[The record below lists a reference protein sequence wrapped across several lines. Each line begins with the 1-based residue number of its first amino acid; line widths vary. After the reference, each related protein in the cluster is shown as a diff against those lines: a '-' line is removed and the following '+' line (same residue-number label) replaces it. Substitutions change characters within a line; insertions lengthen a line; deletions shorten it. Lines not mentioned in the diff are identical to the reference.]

1 MRAAG
6 EAGGESHQGANFMK
20 KEGMIPREEITE
32 KFSRS
37 SGAGGQNINRVSTKA
52 EARWNIGASKSFTKK
67 EKEKIRR
74 VLANKIN
81 AKGELVVV
89 SQVARTQFKNR
100 EQAIERLNNL
110 VKSALI
116 PKKKR
121 KPTKP
126 TKASKERRLQ
136 SKKRLSEKK
145 KWRRV

>member
-1 MRAAG
+1 M
-6 EAGGESHQGANFMK
+6 EI
-20 KEGMIPREEITE
+20 IPRTEITE

-52 EARWNIGASKSFTKK
+52 EARWNVGKSKAFSLE
-67 EKEKIRR
+67 EKEKIRQ

-81 AKGELVVV
+81 AKGELVIV
-89 SQVARTQFKNR
+89 SQEARTQMQNR
-100 EQAIERLNNL
+100 ELAIERLDNL

-126 TKASKERRLQ
+126 TKASKERRLVA
-136 SKKRLSEKK
+136 KKQLREKK
-145 KWRRV
+145 MLRKRPAQGWSA

>member
-1 MRAAG
+1 
-6 EAGGESHQGANFMK
+6 MK
-20 KEGMIPREEITE
+20 KEGIIPKSEITE
-32 KFSRS
+32 KFSRAA
-37 SGAGGQNINRVSTKA
+37 GKGGQNVNKLSTKA
-52 EARWNIGASKSFTKK
+52 EARWNIGKSKAFTQE
-67 EKEKIRR
+67 EKEKIKR
-74 VLANKIN
+74 VLANRIN

-89 SQVARTQFKNR
+89 SQEARTQFKNR

-145 KWRRV
+145 RWRAVRVS

>member
-1 MRAAG
+1 
-6 EAGGESHQGANFMK
+6 MK
-20 KEGMIPREEITE
+20 KERIIPRGEITE

-52 EARWNIGASKSFTKK
+52 EARWKVNASKAFTSE
-67 EKEKIRR
+67 EKEKIKRF
-74 VLANKIN
+74 LANKIN
-81 AKGELVVV
+81 AKGELIIV
-89 SQVARTQFKNR
+89 SQKERSQIKNR

-145 KWRRV
+145 KLRSKKEY

>member
-1 MRAAG
+1 
-6 EAGGESHQGANFMK
+6 MK
-20 KEGMIPREEITE
+20 EKIVPDSEITE

-52 EARWNIGASKSFTKK
+52 EARWNVGKSKVFSPE
-67 EKEKIRR
+67 EKERIKRI
-74 VLANKIN
+74 LANKIN

-89 SQVARTQFKNR
+89 SQEARTQFKNR

-145 KWRRV
+145 KLRKVRVS

>member
-1 MRAAG
+1 
-6 EAGGESHQGANFMK
+6 MK
-20 KEGMIPREEITE
+20 KEGIIPKTEITE
-32 KFSRS
+32 KFSRA

-52 EARWNIGASKSFTKK
+52 EARWNVGKSKAFAPE

-81 AKGELVVV
+81 VKGELVVI
-89 SQVARTQFKNR
+89 SQETRTQLKNR
-100 EQAIERLNNL
+100 ELAIERLNNL

-126 TKASKERRLQ
+126 TKASKERRL
-136 SKKRLSEKK
+136 SEKKRLSE
-145 KWRRV
+145 

>member
-1 MRAAG
+1 MNK
-6 EAGGESHQGANFMK
+6 QKNFIAPGK
-20 KEGMIPREEITE
+20 EITE

-52 EARWNIGASKSFTKK
+52 EARWNLNKSKAFNQE

-81 AKGELVVV
+81 VKGELVVV
-89 SQVARTQFKNR
+89 SQEARTQMQNR

-126 TKASKERRLQ
+126 TKASRERRLA
-136 SKKRLSEKK
+136 SKKHLSEKK
-145 KWRRV
+145 KWRSGRI